1 MTSETARLD
10 KNHSPVRAPSGPAS
24 YTDTGGPGRPGRP
37 VRSVHGI
44 GSGSYLRRHRHTPV

>member
-10 KNHSPVRAPSGPAS
+10 KVHSPVRAPSGSAS
-24 YTDTGGPGRPGRP
+24 YADTGGPGRP

-44 GSGSYLRRHRHTPV
+44 GSGSDLRRHRHTPV

>member
-10 KNHSPVRAPSGPAS
+10 KNHSPVRAPSCPAS
-24 YTDTGGPGRPGRP
+24 YAGTGGPGRR
-37 VRSVHGI
+37 VRSAHGV

>member
-10 KNHSPVRAPSGPAS
+10 ENRSPVRARSGPAS
-24 YTDTGGPGRPGRP
+24 YPDTGGPGRP

-44 GSGSYLRRHRHTPV
+44 GSGSYLRRHRHAPV